1 VTPAGRD
8 PVDEQLVVTDAD
20 GVRTIVMNRPEAR
33 NALSRAMRLRMK
45 VLLADAGGD
54 DAVDVVVLT
63 GTDPAFS
70 GGVDLK
76 EVSAGT
82 AGDAASADEITDP
95 AAVIRACPKPVIAA
109 VNGVCVTGALE
120 LALSCDIIVASER
133 ARFADTHGKVGFRP
147 AWGMSVF
154 LPRAVGSRKAIEMAI
169 TGRFVEADEAL
180 RIGLVNHVVAHDEL
194 IPFTRALALAVVSND
209 QAGVRRML
217 RTYGEIAADIYDGAW
232 KIEDTVNRDWLA
244 GGLDHAE
251 VEKRR
256 QGVVD
261 RGRSQL

>member
-1 VTPAGRD
+1 MTPADRNQ
-8 PVDEQLVVTDAD
+8 VDEQLVVTAAD
-20 GVRTIVMNRPEAR
+20 GVCTVLMHRPEAR
-33 NALSRAMRLRMK
+33 NALSRAMRLRMRE
-45 VLLADAGGD
+45 VFADAGAD

-76 EVSAGT
+76 EVAAGT
-82 AGDAASADEITDP
+82 AGDATTSDEITDP

-120 LALSCDIIVASER
+120 LALSCDLIVASER

-154 LPRAVGSRKAIEMAI
+154 LPRAVGTRKAIEMAI

-180 RIGLVNHVVAHDEL
+180 RLGLVNHVVAHDEL
-194 IPFTRALALAVVSND
+194 LPFTYALAADIRALDRDTVRDLLALFRATPGLTVDDALALERRTVD
-209 QAGVRRML
+209 TWMAGRR
-217 RTYGEIAADIYDGAW
+217 
-232 KIEDTVNRDWLA
+232 RD
-244 GGLDHAE
+244 
-251 VEKRR
+251 
-256 QGVVD
+256 
-261 RGRSQL
+261 

>member
-194 IPFTRALALAVVSND
+194 LPFTYAL
-209 QAGVRRML
+209 
-217 RTYGEIAADIYDGAW
+217 AADIRALDRQ
-232 KIEDTVNRDWLA
+232 TVLDVLA
-244 GGLDHAE
+244 LFRKSPGLTVDDALE
-251 VEKRR
+251 LERET
-256 QGVVD
+256 VD
-261 RGRSQL
+261 RWMAGRRAAATESGATESGVTQP